1 MISRRIIRV
10 KVLQVLYAYYANSE
24 NSMGNAEKELFF
36 SLKKT
41 FDLYHYLLYLSVEVA
56 DYAISIIELHKRKNF
71 PTEEDLNP
79 NTVFVDNRI
88 IGLLRSNKELNL
100 YLEKNKFTWEDN
112 QKFIKKL
119 YHTLVKTDLYKNYIA
134 SGKNNF
140 KDDKTFIKLFYEEI
154 VLQSE
159 TLNELLEEKSIYWND
174 DLDFVISMV
183 IKTIK
188 SFREDSNDNFKILPF
203 FKDEDDRQFA
213 KDLLTK
219 SIVHH
224 DELIAILKNHTKN
237 WDIER
242 IANIDNL
249 IMELAII
256 EFLYFPTIPTKVSLN
271 EYIELSKYYST
282 EKSPVFINGILDNV
296 VKNLRSENKIEKRG
310 RGLIGEDKN
319 ANLKL

>member
-1 MISRRIIRV
+1 
-10 KVLQVLYAYYANSE
+10 
-24 NSMGNAEKELFF
+24 MGNAEKELFF

-56 DYAISIIELHKRKNF
+56 DYALSIMELHKRKNF

-79 NTVFVDNRI
+79 NTVFVDNCI
-88 IGLLRSNKELNL
+88 IGLLRSNKALNL

-112 QKFIKKL
+112 QKFIKNL
-119 YHTLVKTDLYKNYIA
+119 YHALVKTDLYQNYIA
-134 SGKNNF
+134 SGENNF
-140 KDDKTFIKLFYEEI
+140 SKDKTFIKLFFEEVI
-154 VLQSE
+154 LQSD

-174 DLDFVISMV
+174 DLDFVTSMV

-188 SFREDSNDNFKILPF
+188 SFREDSGDNFKILPF
-203 FKDEDDRQFA
+203 FKDEDDKQFA
-213 KDLLTK
+213 RDLLGK
-219 SIVHH
+219 SIMHH
-224 DELIAILKNHTKN
+224 DELKEILKNHTKN

-256 EFLYFPTIPTKVSLN
+256 EFLYFPTIPTKVTLN

-282 EKSPVFINGILDNV
+282 EKSPVFINGILDKV
-296 VKNLRSENKIEKRG
+296 AKNLKSENKIEKKG
-310 RGLIGEDKN
+310 RGLIGEEKDKN
-319 ANLKL
+319 ANIKL

>member
-10 KVLQVLYAYYANSE
+10 KVLQVLYAYSADSANSME
-24 NSMGNAEKELFF
+24 NAEKELLF

-41 FDLYHYLLYLSVEVA
+41 FDLYHYLLYLSVDVA
-56 DYAISIIELHKRKNF
+56 DYAISVIELHKKKHF

-79 NTVFVDNRI
+79 NRRFVDNRI

-100 YLEKNKFTWEDN
+100 YLEKNKFAWEDN
-112 QKFIKKL
+112 QKFVKKL

-134 SGKNNF
+134 KEKNDF
-140 KDDKTFIKLFYEEI
+140 GDDKTFVKSFLEEI

-174 DLDFVISMV
+174 DIDFVTSMAV
-183 IKTIK
+183 KTIK
-188 SFREDSNDNFKILPF
+188 KFREDSGAGYKILPF
-203 FKDEDDRQFA
+203 FKDEDDKQFA
-213 KDLLTK
+213 KDLLCK
-219 SIVHH
+219 SIMHH
-224 DELIAILKNHTKN
+224 DELKGILKNHTKN

-249 IMELAII
+249 IMELAIS
-256 EFLYFPTIPTKVSLN
+256 EFLYFPSIPTKVTLN

-282 EKSPVFINGILDNV
+282 EKSPVFINGILDKV
-296 VKNLRSENKIEKRG
+296 AKSLKTENKIEKKG
-310 RGLIGEDKN
+310 RGLIGEEKE
-319 ANLKL
+319 